1 MSTFTEKLRDAF
13 NEASLQI
20 DEKSLPYFEVY
31 KNTLMEWNNSVN
43 LTAIRDEEG
52 IIYRHFVD
60 SLMLLKAV
68 DIFSSLLDIG
78 SGAGFPGLPLKIA
91 RQDIMLSLI
100 ESQRK
105 KTMFLEILLEK
116 LSFMD
121 VKVYNVRAEELGKSE
136 LRESFDVVTERELGK
151 FPINVEIGLPFVKLG
166 GYLALYKGEKD
177 LETIDLYKTLIEE
190 LSGSVE
196 KIVPYKLN
204 DGKTRYIILIK
215 KEWHTPARYPRT
227 YSAIL
232 KSLKKWEKV

>member
-20 DEKSLPYFEVY
+20 DEESFPYFEIY
-31 KNTLMEWNNSVN
+31 KNTLMEWNNSIN

-52 IIYRHFVD
+52 IIYKHFVD
-60 SLMLLKAV
+60 SLMLLKAI
-68 DIFSSLLDIG
+68 DNFSSLLDIG

-91 RQDIMLSLI
+91 RKNIVLSLI

-177 LETIDLYKTLIEE
+177 LETIDIYKPLIEE

-196 KIVPYKLN
+196 RIVPYKLN
-204 DGKTRYIILIK
+204 DGKPVIL
-215 KEWHTPARYPRT
+215 
-227 YSAIL
+227 
-232 KSLKKWEKV
+232 SL